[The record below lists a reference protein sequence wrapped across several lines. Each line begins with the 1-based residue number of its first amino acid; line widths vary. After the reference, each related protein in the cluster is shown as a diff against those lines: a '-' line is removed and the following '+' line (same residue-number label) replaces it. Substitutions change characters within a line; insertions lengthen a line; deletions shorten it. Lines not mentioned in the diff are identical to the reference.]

1 MSWLHSLAF
10 SSDLDN
16 IVTDVLIKFILVMHA
31 CIQIILTS
39 TPLPLF
45 VAKNKYLVH
54 NIKNKIIVS
63 DSAWNLLRINRGW
76 ELFKFPAGHKCL
88 TV

>member
-10 SSDLDN
+10 SS
-16 IVTDVLIKFILVMHA
+16 VLIKFILVMHG
-31 CIQIILTS
+31 IQIILTP

-63 DSAWNLLRINRGW
+63 DSAWNLLRIGGGNF
-76 ELFKFPAGHKCL
+76 LNFQL
-88 TV
+88 DTNV